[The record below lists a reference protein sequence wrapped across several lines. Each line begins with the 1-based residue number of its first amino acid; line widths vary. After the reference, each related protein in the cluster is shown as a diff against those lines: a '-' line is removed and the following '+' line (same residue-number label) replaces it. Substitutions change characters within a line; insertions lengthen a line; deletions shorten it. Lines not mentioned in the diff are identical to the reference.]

1 MGNCIARC
9 FGIADRRRKYLR
21 TRYSVERDFSIE
33 FENLMEDD
41 PVQDE
46 VTRLV
51 TEREKQLLASK
62 QYTNLI
68 HEQKRIDAEIDSKLA
83 QQEEELRLE
92 EEKFYE
98 AKREA
103 ARIAKL
109 QKAKEKKAKTSA
121 PSGSKSW
128 LGENEKDW
136 DVAGGED
143 DFELFL
149 ANVKARS
156 LKTTAR
162 LREGDGQSSNSSG
175 QTTTHSKDRSQAD
188 GSSLDLEW
196 EHEEG
201 TDGLGQVKKDKSSAD
216 ENAISSSST
225 QERQSPVN
233 SNDLEWDNDFV
244 SAEINTSDT
253 AQLLAAEMAI
263 QKTASR

>member
-1 MGNCIARC
+1 MLCITVFCR
-9 FGIADRRRKYLR
+9 FILR
-21 TRYSVERDFSIE
+21 ALIE
-33 FENLMEDD
+33 AIQPCWLSFMVLYF
-41 PVQDE
+41 VF
-46 VTRLV
+46 VCGRLV

-162 LREGDGQSSNSSG
+162 LREGDGQSSNSSV

-216 ENAISSSST
+216 ENAVSSSST

>member
-9 FGIADRRRKYLR
+9 FGISSKRRKYLR
-21 TRYSVERDFSIE
+21 TRYSVERDISVE

-68 HEQKRIDAEIDSKLA
+68 HEQKRIDAEIDKKLA
-83 QQEEELRLE
+83 QQEEDIRLE

-109 QKAKEKKAKTSA
+109 QKAKEKKAKTSTQG
-121 PSGSKSW
+121 SGKSW

-196 EHEEG
+196 ENE
-201 TDGLGQVKKDKSSAD
+201 DGIPQMKKDKSSTD
-216 ENAISSSST
+216 ENAVSSSST
-225 QERQSPVN
+225 QGRQSPIN

-244 SAEINTSDT
+244 SAEIDTSDT

>member
-46 VTRLV
+46 VTRG
-51 TEREKQLLASK
+51 QLELRTAPFTVSR
-62 QYTNLI
+62 YV
-68 HEQKRIDAEIDSKLA
+68 RVLA

-162 LREGDGQSSNSSG
+162 LREGDGQSSNSSV

>member
-9 FGIADRRRKYLR
+9 FGISDKRRKYLR
-21 TRYSVERDFSIE
+21 TRYSVERDISIE

-41 PVQDE
+41 TVQDE

-51 TEREKQLLASK
+51 TEREKQILASK

-68 HEQKRIDAEIDSKLA
+68 HEQKCIDAEIDKKLS
-83 QQEEELRLE
+83 QQEEDIRLE

-103 ARIAKL
+103 SRIAKL
-109 QKAKEKKAKTSA
+109 QKAKEQKTKATVQRKSR
-121 PSGSKSW
+121 SW
-128 LGENEKDW
+128 LGENEKNW

-156 LKTTAR
+156 LKTAAR
-162 LREGDGQSSNSSG
+162 LRDGDGLSSNSSG
-175 QTTTHSKDRSQAD
+175 QATTLSKDRSQLD
-188 GSSLDLEW
+188 GSSLDFEW
-196 EHEEG
+196 EHE
-201 TDGLGQVKKDKSSAD
+201 DGIAQVNKDQSSTE
-216 ENAISSSST
+216 ENVISSST

-233 SNDLEWDNDFV
+233 SNDWEWDNDFV
-244 SAEINTSDT
+244 TAEIDT
-253 AQLLAAEMAI
+253 TDTVQLLAAEMAI
-263 QKTASR
+263 QKTASH